1 VGIHRDGIFKAG
13 IVRLEQCLPIYEE
26 IYQSAY
32 PAHPMTSL
40 ELEAKLVQ
48 PFWYLGAG
56 TPRLWR
62 LVPQTGMTGELKQTI
77 AARPQIKTAS
87 ALNRLVDYA
96 ELASEDYNFLRDPI
110 VAEFL
115 LYFLSGKH
123 DLPGLLDLWDSIR

>member
-1 VGIHRDGIFKAG
+1 
-13 IVRLEQCLPIYEE
+13 
-26 IYQSAY
+26 
-32 PAHPMTSL
+32 
-40 ELEAKLVQ
+40 
-48 PFWYLGAG
+48 
-56 TPRLWR
+56 
-62 LVPQTGMTGELKQTI
+62 MTGELKQTI